1 MVNFEPAEYMREMF
15 FSVSD
20 TGGSVKNAGTPIGV
34 DSYDLLLTTGS
45 LDCTSTKLQ
54 EFR

>member
-20 TGGSVKNAGTPIGV
+20 TGGSVEKSGYSNR
-34 DSYDLLLTTGS
+34 S
-45 LDCTSTKLQ
+45 
-54 EFR
+54 